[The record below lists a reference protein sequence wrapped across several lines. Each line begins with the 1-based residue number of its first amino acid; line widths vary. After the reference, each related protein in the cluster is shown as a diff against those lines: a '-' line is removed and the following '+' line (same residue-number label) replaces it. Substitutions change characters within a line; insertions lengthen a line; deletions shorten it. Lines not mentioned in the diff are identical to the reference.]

1 VVDEHSVASGT
12 IRDVTQVGHR
22 FVRAIEGL
30 APGYFALVMATGI
43 LSVGMHLEG
52 VGVLSDALLVV
63 CAASFVVLAVLTV
76 FRFVLYP
83 TAVVEDFTDPRRG
96 FGFFTFVAGTNVLG
110 VRLALAGWPAATAVL
125 LAFAVVAW
133 LVLGYVV
140 PWTAVL
146 GRQERPVVATANGSW
161 FIWVVASQS
170 VAAAAATIEPVY
182 ESARREIAV
191 LAVVSW
197 SVGVFLYAAA
207 GVFVALRL
215 MLYEFGPEELT
226 PPYWVSMG
234 ALAIT
239 VLAGARIVEMADA
252 PMVRVTRD
260 LIAGVAVVFWAFA
273 TWLIPVLVAAGWWRH
288 VRRRIALRYDAT
300 FWSMVFPLGMYA
312 VAGIYLG
319 RADGL
324 PVVEAI
330 GRGELWVAS
339 AVWLVVFVAM
349 GRQLTNTVLR
359 TPREIQAE
367 ATSGS

>member
-1 VVDEHSVASGT
+1 VTAIDATAS
-12 IRDVTQVGHR
+12 
-22 FVRAIEGL
+22 EGL
-30 APGYFALVMATGI
+30 ADRSRSAIAGLTPGYFALVMATGI
-43 LSVGMHLEG
+43 ISVGMHLEG
-52 VGVLSDALLVV
+52 FDVLSRLLLGICV
-63 CAASFVVLAVLTV
+63 AAFVVLLGLNAV
-76 FRFVLYP
+76 RFASYR
-83 TAVVEDFTDPRRG
+83 AQVVEDFMDPRRA

-110 VRLALAGWPAATAVL
+110 VRVGLAGSEGTTAAL
-125 LAFAVVAW
+125 LVVSGLAW
-133 LVLGYVV
+133 VVLGYVV

-146 GRQERPVVATANGSW
+146 GRQERPVLATANGTW

-170 VAAAAATIEPVY
+170 VAVAAATIEPTFDD
-182 ESARREIAV
+182 ARRELAL

-197 SVGVFLYAAA
+197 SVGVFLYAAT
-207 GVFVALRL
+207 GLLVALRL

-288 VRRRIALRYDAT
+288 VRRRIPLRYDAT

-339 AVWLVVFVAM
+339 VVWLVVFVAM
-349 GRQLTNTVLR
+349 GRQLTATVLR
-359 TPREIQAE
+359 TPR
-367 ATSGS
+367 